1 MITKVELNKLE
12 MSYIEEYY
20 EYILE
25 SKTNGQHKQAHE
37 LFYELSEPQKYAF
50 FDYFAEAY
58 NYESED
64 NEEPY
69 YVRQL
74 KEYFDFED

>member
-1 MITKVELNKLE
+1 
-12 MSYIEEYY
+12 
-20 EYILE
+20 
-25 SKTNGQHKQAHE
+25 